1 MAPQFIPVDY
11 DPFEK
16 EKATSGFSQESTL
29 QAYNPSWRDK
39 LGGWLYDQTSHSPIA
54 RQMVSGLI
62 GSTGLGNQGMNILD
76 FVPGV
81 GQVLAGQ
88 EAANNGDYKGAAL
101 AMAPIPGAAPLA
113 SDASALARSFTPKQF
128 AQAAANYGGGHAVA
142 ANVMLRDGPEAFA
155 AQYGYMGKRYPAQVQ
170 KTIDALDQMAK
181 PLDAETVLY
190 RSMPVDPDAQVGD
203 VLSHKGFS
211 STARKSGT
219 PDYIAQDRGERVVK
233 IIAPAGSPVVDLNG
247 AYGAGERGEVV
258 LPRGTHLQLT
268 ALDDGSGRAVA
279 TLLPAEGTPA
289 PAAPEGVVFDDKL
302 IDIIK
307 KYGIA
312 GVMGLEGA
320 QMLSQSNNPSTQYL
334 PVDYDPW
341 EKDNDKN

>member
-101 AMAPIPGAAPLA
+101 AAVPIPGAAPLA

-142 ANVMLRDGPEAFA
+142 ANVMLRDGPEALA
-155 AQYGYMGKRYPAQVQ
+155 AQYGHMGKRYPAQVQ
-170 KTIDALDQMAK
+170 KTIDAMDQMAA
-181 PLDAETVLY
+181 PLESDVTLY
-190 RSMPVDPDAQVGD
+190 RSMPVDPGVAVGD
-203 VLSHKGFS
+203 VVHDPGFM
-211 STARKSGT
+211 STARTSGT
-219 PDYIAQDRGERVVK
+219 PGALAQDRGEHLVT
-233 IIAPAGSPVVDLNG
+233 ITAPQGSPAVDLNG
-247 AYGAGERGEVV
+247 AWGAGERNEVV
-258 LPRGTHLQLT
+258 LPRGSRLQFT
-268 ALDDGSGRAVA
+268 SVDHANKRAKA
-279 TLLPAEGTPA
+279 TLLPSGADMGA
-289 PAAPEGVVFDDKL
+289 P
-302 IDIIK
+302 
-307 KYGIA
+307 
-312 GVMGLEGA
+312 
-320 QMLSQSNNPSTQYL
+320 TQ
-334 PVDYDPW
+334 
-341 EKDNDKN
+341 